1 MDSDSGGNQK
11 FDVVFSNAVY
21 AFRRELFEVV
31 EHGTVW
37 YTACVIWNDV

>member
-1 MDSDSGGNQK
+1 MIKKIDNK
-11 FDVVFSNAVY
+11 EEKEKICTEVVEDNW
-21 AFRRELFEVV
+21 FEVV